1 MYQRKNLKIITNK
14 RLVGRK
20 AQFPKSINKL
30 QNNFNLSLQQLTQ
43 NFQLLHTVALERYVK
58 AFQYKV
64 LNGILYT
71 NSKLYQIGY
80 ISSDLCSFCTRTS
93 ETLYHLFHFCPFS
106 KTFWS
111 DFESFWHLLTNE
123 KMQLSLQDIIVGVV
137 TTKCTYHHLLN
148 YMLLIGKVYL
158 WVCRANKT
166 PPIKDTWFFKKN
178 DCGKI

>member
-111 DFESFWHLLTNE
+111 DFESFWHLLTNK
-123 KMQLSLQDIIVGVV
+123 KMQLSLQDIVEEWLQ
-137 TTKCTYHHLLN
+137 KA
-148 YMLLIGKVYL
+148 LLINFLIICFSLVKF
-158 WVCRANKT
+158 
-166 PPIKDTWFFKKN
+166 I
-178 DCGKI
+178 CGFVEQTRHRQIHGF